1 MAAKPSAQLIVGSS
15 PNASMHVP
23 LGAPSARGSE
33 VGDARGSEV
42 GDARGF
48 PGAGR
53 AQQFRENGV

>member
-33 VGDARGSEV
+33 VGDARG
-42 GDARGF
+42 F